1 MNIDTAKAEA
11 VSDIVRTFLDKMTLP
26 SEVSVHEPIL
36 PIQGEFV
43 CDIRIAEGSNL
54 LIGQRGLNLEALQTL
69 VRLVARRRFD
79 GWANFSIDANGYW
92 MQKTQAIFAEAKDS
106 EKKAREDKSAVFLRP
121 MTAFERKCIHLALA
135 NSETVTTESSGTGE
149 HRKVIV
155 KPKGDLE

>member
-1 MNIDTAKAEA
+1 MCIRDSLHPVPVCIDGK
-11 VSDIVRTFLDKMTLP
+11 ICP
-26 SEVSVHEPIL
+26 SVKTTSRNESN
-36 PIQGEFV
+36 QGLERFQV
-43 CDIRIAEGSNL
+43 ESALTNEKVGSF
-54 LIGQRGLNLEALQTL
+54 R
-69 VRLVARRRFD
+69 
-79 GWANFSIDANGYW
+79 DANITDTVSY
-92 MQKTQAIFAEAKDS
+92 THLQAIFAEAKDS